1 MFQNIMNKIL
11 QNIINTRKVV
21 SFIDN
26 VIVETEME
34 KGHGEIVEKV
44 VIRLV
49 ENNLYVKPEKY
60 KWKVRE
66 VVLQ

>member
-1 MFQNIMNKIL
+1 MNKIL